1 MSTKRID
8 IRRPAQ
14 IGIANIDVYGTGKK
28 LSDNTIPKNALK
40 VKLRIGVFF
49 DGTGNN
55 GFNSDAVYYKQ
66 DRPFKNPNKLTVKHN
81 GFDVRTDSSYF
92 NPYSNVQLL
101 HDIYETKNI
110 PPIKE
115 ENDPHRFL

>member
-8 IRRPAQ
+8 IRSIPK
-14 IGIANIDVYGTGKK
+14 IGISNIDVYGTNKK
-28 LSDNTIPKNALK
+28 LLDNTIPKDVEK

-66 DRPFKNPNKLTVKHN
+66 ERPFKNPNDIEVKHM
-81 GFDVRTDSSYF
+81 GF
-92 NPYSNVQLL
+92 
-101 HDIYETKNI
+101 
-110 PPIKE
+110 
-115 ENDPHRFL
+115 